1 MRKPLIV
8 GNWKMNQSLRELHS
22 FFKELGAWRWSEA
35 LDAGICPAFP
45 HLAEAL
51 RLKGNLPLWIGAQD
65 CHEAD
70 NGAHTGDVSAAQLK
84 DLGILH
90 VLAGHSERR
99 SNHHES
105 SSLVNRKAAKALS
118 LGLSP
123 IICVGETLEER
134 KAGRALEVVTQ
145 QIRESLAGLKPVVV
159 AYEPVW
165 AIGTGVNATPDQAQE
180 MHQHIRSLVEG
191 WGGSPETQRIL
202 YGGSVK
208 PETTAALMA
217 CPDIDGLLVGGA
229 SLKAAS
235 FAAILDAAQLQLQK
249 G

>member
-22 FFKELGAWRWSEA
+22 FFKEFGAWRWFDA
-35 LDAGICPAFP
+35 LEAGICPSFP
-45 HLAEAL
+45 YLAEAL
-51 RLKGNLPLWIGAQD
+51 RLKGSMPLWIGAQD

-70 NGAHTGDVSAAQLK
+70 NGAYTGDVSTAQLK
-84 DLGILH
+84 DLGIHH
-90 VLAGHSERR
+90 VIVGHSERR
-99 SNHHES
+99 SAHHES
-105 SSLVNRKAAKALS
+105 SALVNKKAAKALAQ
-118 LGLSP
+118 GLMP
-123 IICVGETLEER
+123 IVCVGETLEER
-134 KAGRALEVVTQ
+134 KSGRALDVVSRQ
-145 QIRESLAGLKPVVV
+145 VRESLAGLMPVVV

-165 AIGTGVNATPDQAQE
+165 AIGTGVNATPEEAQQ
-180 MHQHIRSLVEG
+180 MHQHIRALLADI
-191 WGGSPETQRIL
+191 GGTPDTQRIL

-208 PETTAALMA
+208 PETTPALMA
-217 CPDIDGLLVGGA
+217 SPDIDGLLVGGA